1 MKRLP
6 DWTKKEF
13 EILMENSS
21 LSVESF
27 SAQLPH
33 RTPDAIQIVRNGIHE
48 FHQKG
53 DSSLLSKMMKDIIA
67 KPEIDLVCPIC
78 GEKID
83 AEKR

>member
-1 MKRLP
+1 MKQAP
-6 DWTKKEF
+6 EWTKEEF
-13 EILMENSS
+13 EILVKNNS
-21 LSVESF
+21 LSTESI

-33 RTPDAIQIVRNGIHE
+33 RTSDAIQIVRNGIHE

-53 DSSLLSKMMKDIIA
+53 ESSFLSKMMKDTIA

-83 AEKR
+83 AENR